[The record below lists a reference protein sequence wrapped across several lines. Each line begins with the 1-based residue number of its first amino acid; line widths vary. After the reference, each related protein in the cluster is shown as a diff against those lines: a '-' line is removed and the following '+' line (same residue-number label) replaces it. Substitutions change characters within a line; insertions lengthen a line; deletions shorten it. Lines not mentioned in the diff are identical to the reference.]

1 MGGGPGDLF
10 AEIPFWSHRLMVD
23 RLRIAATEFERLA
36 AMREHWDRMKDLEG
50 LVGGYA
56 RTGQGR
62 VSDSLKATYYRLEAD
77 QFLVEAGGQAASQV
91 QLPDL
96 PKGVNLA
103 QPQSAPSTTPR

>member
-1 MGGGPGDLF
+1 M
-10 AEIPFWSHRLMVD
+10 AD
-23 RLRIAATEFERLA
+23 RLRIAGSDVERLA
-36 AMREHWDRMKDLEG
+36 ATREHRDRMKDLEG

-77 QFLVEAGGQAASQV
+77 QLLVEAGGQDASQV
-91 QLPDL
+91 ELPDL
-96 PKGVNLA
+96 PKRVNAA